1 MPRKDLSKDERAF
14 DTWFAK
20 QSKELQA
27 AYRKAGVKPYG
38 EMPVPDNVFAVKE
51 THPAFGSYTD
61 ADGEVTI
68 TQRFVAEG
76 ELRLRL
82 AKVFDVLAMYADDNC
97 ARYLLFVRTL
107 LGEQTGVTVGNMAK
121 QFGVTRQCMNK
132 RARDILAALND
143 IQGEP
148 DPLPAKPGSRGM
160 PKIPSWYRTP
170 KTRDDHDEQL

>member
-1 MPRKDLSKDERAF
+1 MPRKDLTKDERAF
-14 DTWFAK
+14 DAWFAK

-61 ADGEVTI
+61 GDGEVTI

-82 AKVFDVLAMYADDNC
+82 SKVFDILAMYADDSS

-107 LGEQTGVTVGNMAK
+107 LGEKTGVTVGKMA
-121 QFGVTRQCMNK
+121 QDFGVTRQCMNK
-132 RARDILAALND
+132 RARDILAALNG
-143 IQGEP
+143 IHEEP
-148 DPLPAKPGSRGM
+148 DPLPAKSGAKGM
-160 PKIPSWYRTP
+160 PKTPSWYRQP
-170 KTRDDHDEQL
+170 KARDDHDDQL